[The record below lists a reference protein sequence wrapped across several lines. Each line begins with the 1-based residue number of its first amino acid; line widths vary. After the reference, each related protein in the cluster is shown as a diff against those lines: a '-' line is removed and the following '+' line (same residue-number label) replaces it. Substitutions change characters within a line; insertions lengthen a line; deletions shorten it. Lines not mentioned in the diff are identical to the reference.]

1 MQLTPWETVF
11 TILAVAAGA
20 VLSRFLPFWLF
31 PKSRQIPPVVAY
43 LGNTLPAA
51 MMGLLVVYC
60 LKGVSIVNPPHGLPE
75 LIAIVVTAALH
86 LWKKNALL
94 SIGAGT
100 ALYMLLTRLVF

>member
-1 MQLTPWETVF
+1 MQLTPIQTIF

-20 VLSRFLPFWLF
+20 VLTRFLPFWLF
-31 PKSRQIPPVVAY
+31 PKNRKVPPLIAY

-51 MMGLLVVYC
+51 MMGLLVIYC
-60 LKGVSIVNPPHGLPE
+60 LRGVSIVNPPHGLPE
-75 LIAIVVTAALH
+75 LIAIAVIVALH